1 MAKPFE
7 SRLQDLVYNVE
18 VGVGLILIKIFL
30 YVLFALACGFIYVG
44 TQFNS
49 FTHAE
54 AMEQAQLARSFAETN
69 QLTTKVVRPSSMRHL
84 IENVMREGTREHRNP
99 RIDDHPDIRH
109 APGFPVVIGTV
120 FKVLKP
126 DFAGPRSSG
135 VKHAPEQIVVSVNA
149 FFGLLAGLMLYLT
162 ARRLFDPKVAIIT
175 STAFFL
181 SNALWSGAITGLP
194 TTLAMF
200 LMMAMFYSLLVAST
214 NRREG
219 HSPVRW
225 LIPFLFAVL
234 SGAALMYTTYSAVAV
249 VLPAF
254 LFAGL
259 SMGRRSWLV
268 ASLWLVLV
276 LGLFAPWIAR
286 NLKVAGTPFGMAP
299 DIALTDTTLF
309 PKNSYDRSLVYDV
322 PKADKISTHVR
333 RSFVTSFPDNF
344 RQATQGAG
352 DGILS
357 ALFVATLFYAFSR
370 REVNHLRW
378 AVLFGIV
385 LLVAAA
391 SLFGAYTKTFLLLM
405 LPFAT
410 MYGVAFFNLLLDRL
424 NIRVQI
430 LNAALTGLVL
440 AINAVPLIFT
450 MVAKSPP
457 SAYPPYNPAWITS
470 INGILRDK
478 EMVCT
483 DIPWATAWYGN
494 RNSLLLPATMDQ
506 FYEIYDTTKRISGLY
521 ITTVTR
527 DGRFVS
533 DLLTGADRSWFQLNL
548 GQIPG
553 DFPLKE
559 AFPLG
564 NADQVFFTDRR
575 PGGN

>member
-30 YVLFALACGFIYVG
+30 YALFALACGFIYVG

-49 FTHAE
+49 FTRAE
-54 AMEQAQLARSFAETN
+54 AMEQAQLARNFSETN
-69 QLTTKVVRPSSMRHL
+69 RLTTKVVRPSSMRHL

-99 RIDDHPDIRH
+99 RIDDHPDIRN

-135 VKHAPEQIVVSVNA
+135 VKYAPEQIIVSVNA

-200 LMMAMFYSLLVAST
+200 LMMAMFYSLLAAST

-219 HSPVRW
+219 QSLVRW
-225 LIPFLFAVL
+225 LVPFVFAVL
-234 SGAALMYTTYSAVAV
+234 SGAALMYTTYSAIAV

-299 DIALTDTTLF
+299 QIALTDTTLF

-344 RQATQGAG
+344 REATQGAG

-378 AVLFGIV
+378 AVLLGIV

-430 LNAALTGLVL
+430 LNASLTGLVL
-440 AINAVPLIFT
+440 AVNAIPLIFT

-457 SAYPPYNPAWITS
+457 TAYPPYNPAWITS
-470 INGILRDK
+470 INGILK
-478 EMVCT
+478 PNEMVCT

-575 PGGN
+575 PGAN